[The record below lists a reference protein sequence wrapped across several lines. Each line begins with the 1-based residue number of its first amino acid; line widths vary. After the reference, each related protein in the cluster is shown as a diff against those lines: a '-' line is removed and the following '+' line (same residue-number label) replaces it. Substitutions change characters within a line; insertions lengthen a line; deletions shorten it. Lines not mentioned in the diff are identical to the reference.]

1 MAIIDSHCHVFSCED
16 PKQVIQSTLAL
27 TKACL
32 VCLNQH
38 ELSLAIGLKR
48 RFPNKFV
55 IAYGIYP
62 MDIYDYDEKSKND
75 FYKVMSHPLIDIVGE
90 IGLDYNWEKDETKRE
105 QQQRAFIEQIKCAQ
119 AVNKPINIHTRDA
132 WDDTLKILKQNS
144 ILATL
149 HCYSGSVEIAKE
161 CLKMGH
167 YLSFSGIVTFKNAN
181 KLLDVVKLCPLDRI
195 LVETDS
201 PYMAPVPYRG
211 KENHPIYVTQ
221 VIERIAELKQMDSYT
236 LSKIIEGNFQ
246 RYIHNL

>member
-48 RFPNKFV
+48 KYPHKFI

-62 MDIYDYDEKSKND
+62 MDVYDYSPKQRSE
-75 FYKVMSHPLIDIVGE
+75 FYQAMTHPMVDIVGE
-90 IGLDYNWEKDETKRE
+90 IGLEYNWEKDSEKQALQRE
-105 QQQRAFIEQIKCAQ
+105 VFIEQIEVA
-119 AVNKPINIHTRDA
+119 NFIGKPINIHTRDA
-132 WDDTLKILKQNS
+132 WDDTLRILKQHPTK
-144 ILATL
+144 ATL

-181 KLLDVVKLCPLDRI
+181 KLLDVVKMCPLDRI

-211 KENHPIYVTQ
+211 QENHPIYVQ
-221 VIERIAELKQMDSYT
+221 KVIERIAELKEIDSYV
-236 LSKIIEGNFQ
+236 LSKIVEGNLNRFLNQ
-246 RYIHNL
+246 